1 MKRQGNRRRIYLID
15 RGFQVWMI
23 SRIAA
28 MSALIMVVSLLL
40 LAVVYYEY
48 GDVTVGLMQP
58 APFASS
64 DGENMVV
71 SAGHSL
77 FRLLAPVLILCP
89 LGAVF
94 VTLVYGL
101 FMSHRMAGPV
111 HRMQKTLTLM
121 AQGDLTDEIR
131 LRKKDAFKPMAES
144 INELSERW
152 RKSIQELKALCSE
165 LAPITHD
172 KVQRQHL
179 GRLHEILESFNTEKA
194 KQ

>member
-1 MKRQGNRRRIYLID
+1 
-15 RGFQVWMI
+15 
-23 SRIAA
+23 
-28 MSALIMVVSLLL
+28 MSALIMAVSLLL

-64 DGENMVV
+64 DGGNMVV
-71 SAGHSL
+71 STGHSL
-77 FRLLAPVLILCP
+77 FRLLTPVLILCP

-94 VTLVYGL
+94 VTFVYGL

-111 HRMQKTLTLM
+111 HRMQRTLMLM

-165 LAPITHD
+165 LTPITHD
-172 KVQRQHL
+172 KVQRQYL
-179 GRLHEILESFNTEKA
+179 GRFHEILESFNTEKT